1 MAVRAEQDTPFLVI
15 FVLERTGFVVEFF
28 VVNRIF
34 FFEEFMK
41 IAQKYLKL
49 AYFGNENLPFLLDH
63 FVPIIIIHFVLG
75 P

>member
-49 AYFGNENLPFLLDH
+49 AYFGYENLPFLLYH